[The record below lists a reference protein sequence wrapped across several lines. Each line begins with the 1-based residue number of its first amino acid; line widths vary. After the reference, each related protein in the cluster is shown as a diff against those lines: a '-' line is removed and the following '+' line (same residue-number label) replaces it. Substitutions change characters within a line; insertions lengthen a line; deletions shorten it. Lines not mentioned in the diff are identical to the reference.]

1 METDIKNYQKTVE
14 NLSENYTQEDFENGL
29 SHTDAKNRLELD
41 GPNQLATETTPK
53 WKLFVRQFNNMIIYI
68 LIFAALLTI
77 LMGHLSDAFII
88 GLVVIINALI
98 GYYQEV
104 NASDAL
110 EKIKSMLSTQAT
122 VYREGQRLDIPAEEL
137 VVGDVVFLEAG
148 DSVPADLRIVDTDN
162 LRIQESALTGE
173 ADSVEKTIQALTATD
188 VALAEQTN
196 TAFASTSVTNG
207 SGLGVVVAT
216 AEQTE
221 IGKISIEVKG
231 VKERKTPLM
240 REIDGL
246 GKGVSYVVIG
256 AAIILFIIGIL
267 LETHALS
274 VLSLA
279 VVTMI
284 VGSIPEGLPATTS
297 VILAMGVSDMAKKKH
312 TIVKSLPAVETLGSV
327 DIIATDKTG
336 TLTKNEMTVKDIYID
351 THHYEVTGDGYNPKG
366 EITEF
371 RKHVELN
378 KKLTLFLDA
387 GYEANDTTLIKE
399 GNNWS
404 LNGEPTDGSFLTLYH
419 KVYEYEKKN
428 KYEELDMI
436 PFDSD
441 YRYMAKL
448 VLDTETA
455 QKILFIKGSPDKL
468 FPMATTYDSLFNQV
482 EWNSRVEELSLQGK
496 RVVAVG
502 YRLIPDGVD
511 EITHDSLSSGITFL
525 GLAGI
530 IDPPREEV
538 IGSLREM
545 RKAGVE
551 VKMITGDHPLTA
563 KTIGEKLGLAD
574 NISVITGPK
583 WDKMSEEEQKKAALK
598 YQVFAR
604 TTPKNKLEIISAL
617 QANDKITAMTGDG
630 VNDAPALKKADI
642 GVAMGIKGT
651 DVAKDSA
658 DMILADDNF
667 ATMSVAIKEGR
678 RIYDNIKKS
687 ILFLLPT
694 SFAEGLIIAITI
706 LMQRDMPLQA
716 TQLLWINMVSA
727 ITIQFAF
734 IFEPAEEGIMNRPPR
749 KTGRGLMNK
758 QDIFQMTYVSILM
771 AIVSIISYEWLMYM
785 GADQVTA
792 STMMVNIIVFSKIF
806 YLFSI
811 RTSKLAFSRSF
822 FTNPKA
828 FLIIGIMLVLQLI
841 LTYVPFMQE
850 AFHTS
855 AMTSKEWGL
864 SLLCGITVLIVVE
877 FNKFIRLSIQ
887 KGYNQKVSMQK

>member
-14 NLSENYTQEDFENGL
+14 KLSENYTQEDFENGL

-297 VILAMGVSDMAKKKH
+297 VILAMGMSDMAKKKH

-351 THHYEVTGDGYNPKG
+351 NHHYEVTGDGYNPKG
-366 EITEF
+366 EITKF
-371 RKHVELN
+371 RKRVELN
-378 KKLTLFLDA
+378 QQLTLFLDA

-399 GNNWS
+399 GDNWS

-419 KVYEYEKKN
+419 KVNKYGDKN

-468 FPMATTYDSLFNQV
+468 FPMATTYDSRFNQV

-502 YRLIPDGVD
+502 YQMIPDEVD
-511 EITHDSLSSGITFL
+511 EITHDLLSSGITFL

-771 AIVSIISYEWLMYM
+771 AIVSIISYEWLMYT

-841 LTYVPFMQE
+841 LTYVPFMQG

-877 FNKFIRLSIQ
+877 INKYIRLSIQ

>member
-256 AAIILFIIGIL
+256 AAILLFIIGIL
-267 LETHALS
+267 LETHTLS

-351 THHYEVTGDGYNPKG
+351 NHHYEVTGDGYNPKG

-419 KVYEYEKKN
+419 KVYEYGKKN

-511 EITHDSLSSGITFL
+511 EITHDSLSLGITFL

-771 AIVSIISYEWLMYM
+771 AIVSIISYEWLMYT